1 METTHWSTYSVVI
14 YSDGGNA
21 DDKSLKGVT
30 RDSQQRTGK
39 RQQGSNNNSSLI
51 LSDSASWWNIV
62 VLFITSLRKNLE
74 PGIAAA
80 YKISNQIIGFYAIL
94 ASKFILNIWFKNEK
108 FIMVTNH
115 PNYDYVTPLMTNIS
129 TFFWSVNTSLIIRWE
144 SHIGKLG
151 AWEDKIR
158 APGPQ
163 GGGWVSPFSGF

>member
-21 DDKSLKGVT
+21 DDKSPKDVT

-80 YKISNQIIGFYAIL
+80 YNISNQIIGFYAIL
-94 ASKFILNIWFKNEK
+94 ASKFILNIWFKSEK

-115 PNYDYVTPLMTNIS
+115 PNYEYVTPLMTNIS
-129 TFFWSVNTSLIIRWE
+129 TFFCPYRSRAWLAMD
-144 SHIGKLG
+144 SH
-151 AWEDKIR
+151 
-158 APGPQ
+158 
-163 GGGWVSPFSGF
+163 